1 MDILIIFKVSCVI
14 KILLCASFFRVP
26 GPFFFL
32 IQNIFYRKTQNVFM
46 EYRDLKKGKRKEWLK
61 IAHQGKMGKGTG
73 EVGGKVSRTPV

>member
-1 MDILIIFKVSCVI
+1 
-14 KILLCASFFRVP
+14 
-26 GPFFFL
+26 
-32 IQNIFYRKTQNVFM
+32 M